1 MTELG
6 PEEGTGSGSRP
17 ADVHHPGVP
26 QASLLSGVPCRG
38 DPEHEKPLKIVGEIL
53 QPDLCLRP
61 HPANRPNQLAP
72 HRHDLMAEDMFDAG
86 ADASTSVIR
95 VFLRGGQRRL
105 PISFVLNA

>member
-1 MTELG
+1 LTELG

-72 HRHDLMAEDMFDAG
+72 HRHG
-86 ADASTSVIR
+86 AIVKSSVWDVAYAATGSLVVVSR
-95 VFLRGGQRRL
+95 PSV
-105 PISFVLNA
+105 N